1 MKQNEVKELIYDV
14 LEASLELQLR
24 AVRQL
29 RGTESMPPPVRVRR
43 GLRKESLVE
52 LSVRILEEAGKP
64 LHVAEISKLLT
75 QKFGRVTDK
84 DSLHSSLGKKASLGL
99 TIKKCGK
106 GVFGLLKNGGKND

>member
-1 MKQNEVKELIYDV
+1 MEQNEIRELIYGV

-29 RGTESMPPPVRVRR
+29 MGTEAMPPPVRVRR
-43 GLRKESLVE
+43 GLRKQSLVD
-52 LSVRILEEAGKP
+52 LSVQILEEAGKP
-64 LHVAEISKLLT
+64 LHVSEISKLLT

-84 DSLHSSLGKKASLGL
+84 DSLHSSLGKKAGLGI

-106 GVFGLLKNGGKND
+106 GVFGLLKNGGAK

>member
-1 MKQNEVKELIYDV
+1 MKHDEVKELVYEV

-29 RGTESMPPPVRVRR
+29 RGTAAMPPPVRVRR
-43 GLRKESLVE
+43 GLRKESLVD

-64 LHVAEISKLLT
+64 LHVAEISKLLA
-75 QKFGRVTDK
+75 QKFSRVTDK
-84 DSLHSSLGKKASLGL
+84 DSLHSSLGKKASLGI

-106 GVFGLLKNGGKND
+106 GVFGLLETEGEND

>member
-1 MKQNEVKELIYDV
+1 MKEHEVKELI
-14 LEASLELQLR
+14 LEIMETSLELQLR

-29 RGTESMPPPVRVRR
+29 RGTEAMPPPVRVRR

-64 LHVAEISKLLT
+64 LHVAEISKRLA

-84 DSLHSSLGKKASLGL
+84 DSLHSSLGKKASLGM
-99 TIKKCGK
+99 TIEKCGK
-106 GVFGLLKNGGKND
+106 GVFGLLRSGGAK